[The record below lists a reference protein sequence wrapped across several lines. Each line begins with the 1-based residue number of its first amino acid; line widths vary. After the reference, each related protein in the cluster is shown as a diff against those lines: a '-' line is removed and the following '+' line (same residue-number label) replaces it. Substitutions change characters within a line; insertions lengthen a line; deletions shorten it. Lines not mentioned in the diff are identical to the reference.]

1 MEIMDIANK
10 ITKHVCLNVLIYLI
24 FISLLN
30 YKNNNYKKMGL
41 IALLSIIETCITV
54 YLSNYISTPI
64 IIFVHYL
71 FYGLIIAAITKYSP
85 LYSIIITYISLSIT
99 YVAYIVGVVI
109 TALILTAFNINLEEN
124 NIGSLCV
131 IMLNTSLILYLVA
144 RSKRIK
150 KGIPFLKQEK
160 KLSNIGIIGFSLIG
174 VTIMIYS
181 LINNSTDWKS
191 LTYLFI
197 GILIE
202 AVCLFVWIRRR
213 ITRFYKQKLKE
224 RTVEEL
230 EKEIEAQSAEI
241 SKITEENQS
250 IVSINHKY
258 SSRIKALESFSSKV
272 LSKPELVAV
281 MKTEFGDDFANFEK
295 QVQSISKEFTMEME
309 NSIKHEVYLP
319 KTEIFGIDNLLEHMC
334 NEASKENIKFNLK
347 INGNIKYMVENV
359 IEQNRLE
366 TLLGDHIKDAIIAIK
381 SSTNTY
387 KSILVI
393 LGIIEDCYE
402 ICIYDT
408 GIEFEIETLLKLGTE
423 RITTHKKTG
432 GSGIGF
438 MTTFE
443 TLDKTKASLIIEENH
458 PMNSQDYTKAVK
470 IRFDGKN
477 EYRIN
482 SYRAEKIEEQTK
494 NDRIKIKLKT

>member
-1 MEIMDIANK
+1 MEILNLANK
-10 ITKHVCLNVLIYLI
+10 IIKIIFINIMTYYVFIKIINYRDNTIPKMLCITIYSVIETIVEVMLQPLPIYVILIGAYSIYGLLIATITKKPKLYAITI
-24 FISLLN
+24 TFISLTITYVIYIVNIILV
-30 YKNNNYKKMGL
+30 GV
-41 IALLSIIETCITV
+41 LLRMIKPNIQT
-54 YLSNYISTPI
+54 N
-64 IIFVHYL
+64 
-71 FYGLIIAAITKYSP
+71 
-85 LYSIIITYISLSIT
+85 SIIII
-99 YVAYIVGVVI
+99 
-109 TALILTAFNINLEEN
+109 IL
-124 NIGSLCV
+124 
-131 IMLNTSLILYLVA
+131 IMLNETLIIYKLFKT
-144 RSKRIK
+144 KRFK
-150 KGIPFLKQEK
+150 NGIAFLQNKINV
-160 KLSNIGIIGFSLIG
+160 SNIGIIGMAFIGITIIIYVTFSN
-174 VTIMIYS
+174 T
-181 LINNSTDWKS
+181 TERKAAA
-191 LTYLFI
+191 YLFI

-230 EKEIEAQSAEI
+230 EKEIEAQSVEI

-250 IVSINHKY
+250 IASINHKY

-309 NSIKHEVYLP
+309 NNIKHEVYLP

-432 GSGIGF
+432 GNGIGF

-458 PMNSQDYTKAVK
+458 PMNSKDYTKAVK
-470 IRFDGKN
+470 VRFDGKN